1 MNDSKLQTKLI
12 ALYGERPGLE
22 IFSFHHFLSLW
33 FILDQDSVASFN
45 QDLDVKHCF
54 VSQFLGDKE
63 NYPVNLKFG
72 RPKITT
78 NEKIV
83 LASMFYPLYAF
94 AVQLSPEP
102 V

>member
-1 MNDSKLQTKLI
+1 V
-12 ALYGERPGLE
+12 
-22 IFSFHHFLSLW
+22 W
-33 FILDQDSVASFN
+33 
-45 QDLDVKHCF
+45 
-54 VSQFLGDKE
+54 QFLGDKE

-102 V
+102 VGSLQTYYNFKGAGTFSKCVPSVRF

>member
-1 MNDSKLQTKLI
+1 LD
-12 ALYGERPGLE
+12 
-22 IFSFHHFLSLW
+22 FHF
-33 FILDQDSVASFN
+33 
-45 QDLDVKHCF
+45 F